1 MNFGMDVKAHD
12 ELRYSCTPH
21 TQSKRAS
28 WIKANLLFLA
38 EQNNNRLTLEARDD
52 LGTLSWTPMSGNVH
66 WVAKSARN
74 LVLRPTPQL
83 GINGR

>member
-1 MNFGMDVKAHD
+1 LDWDIKARD
-12 ELRYSCTPH
+12 EMRYSCTPY

-28 WIKANLLFLA
+28 WIKAVLLFLA
-38 EQNNNRLTLEARDD
+38 EHRLTLEATDD
-52 LGTLSWTPMSGNVH
+52 LGTLIVDPMVH

-74 LVLRPTPQL
+74 LVLRPIPQL